1 MGQKTRATEAQ
12 GPGHATQLHSN
23 DRCLIEELDRGVPV
37 SFLLGLLSRSSSS
50 YSFLLS
56 LSLERLD
63 SSESLILDL
72 LFGFLKVFLSKCQM
86 LQWLLLS
93 SMTMIIILVPLVSLQ
108 CLFVLDISSW
118 GGFGRDMVW
127 LGSKLPS
134 GPSIKAGKGFW
145 WETEAGTTMQ
155 AKAVLCH
162 ESGTL

>member
-1 MGQKTRATEAQ
+1 MSDHHLYFVGQETRATEAQ

-86 LQWLLLS
+86 LQ
-93 SMTMIIILVPLVSLQ
+93 
-108 CLFVLDISSW
+108 
-118 GGFGRDMVW
+118 
-127 LGSKLPS
+127 
-134 GPSIKAGKGFW
+134 
-145 WETEAGTTMQ
+145 
-155 AKAVLCH
+155 
-162 ESGTL
+162 